1 MHLMAEMSREDVIE
15 RLRWID
21 REAQDAWV
29 LIPAERE
36 TALRHAIAAV
46 ADLQREGEQDQ
57 FCTCGHRREAH
68 HQWGQCHGMR
78 CKCTGFVLHDTLVDD
93 LRADLSRYK
102 ALHMDT
108 LVALREKVS
117 AMREQPGTPT
127 IGQIERLIESFIA
140 EARALKEAPDG
151 K

>member
-21 REAQDAWV
+21 REAQDEWV

-36 TALRHAIAAV
+36 AALRHAIAAV
-46 ADLQREGEQDQ
+46 A
-57 FCTCGHRREAH
+57 T
-68 HQWGQCHGMR
+68 
-78 CKCTGFVLHDTLVDD
+78 
-93 LRADLSRYK
+93 LSRYK